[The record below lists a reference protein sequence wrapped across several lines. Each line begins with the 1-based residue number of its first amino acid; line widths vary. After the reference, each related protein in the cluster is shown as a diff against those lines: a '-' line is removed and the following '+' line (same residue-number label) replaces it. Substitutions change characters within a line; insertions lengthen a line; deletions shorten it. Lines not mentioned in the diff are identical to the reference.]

1 VVEIYEKFLAGDLEG
16 ALEAQYR
23 LAPLRMAFNLGSF
36 PVVTK
41 EALNLLGFRVGE
53 PIRPNT
59 RCTEANRAKLR
70 DVLVQVGALRE
81 GS

>member
-1 VVEIYEKFLAGDLEG
+1 
-16 ALEAQYR
+16 
-23 LAPLRMAFNLGSF
+23 LRIAFNLGSF

-53 PIRPNT
+53 PILPNA

-70 DVLVQVGALRE
+70 DVLVEVGALK
-81 GS
+81 GDS

>member
-1 VVEIYEKFLAGDLEG
+1 
-16 ALEAQYR
+16 
-23 LAPLRMAFNLGSF
+23 MAYNLGSF
-36 PVVTK
+36 PVMTK
-41 EALNLLGFRVGE
+41 EALNLLGFQIKE

-70 DVLVQVGALRE
+70 DVLVQVGALKG